1 MLGPRRALPPPTADV
16 MRPIAKPR
24 ASTAVQRESVRVGQW
39 AAPGTL
45 ELPADAVGLVV
56 YATYQDDDLA
66 GMQSPP
72 WSRVWRSFRLGT
84 LRFDLLSAQEAID
97 SASAP
102 GIAVLGT
109 RLAEALEGL
118 GQRTELL
125 GLPVGLFGQGGGAAA
140 ALLAAALR
148 PEAVRAV
155 VCRDG
160 RTDWAGACL
169 PQVRAPTL
177 LLVAQ
182 ENEASLGS
190 INRRAMAALTCNK
203 RLATLPRGRV
213 ALDRAANADITFSL
227 AGHWFEQHLTL
238 QH

>member
-1 MLGPRRALPPPTADV
+1 
-16 MRPIAKPR
+16 MRPIALPR
-24 ASTAVQRESVRVGQW
+24 ISTAVQREGVRVGQW
-39 AAPGTL
+39 DLPGTL
-45 ELPADAVGLVV
+45 ELPDGALGLVV
-56 YATYQDDDLA
+56 FATNQVDGIA
-66 GMQSPP
+66 GMQSAP
-72 WSRVWRSFRLGT
+72 WFRVWRSFRLGT
-84 LRFDLLSAQEAID
+84 LMFDLLSAQEAMD
-97 SASAP
+97 GASAP
-102 GIAVLGT
+102 GIPVLAT
-109 RLAEALEGL
+109 RLADALAWL
-118 GQRTELL
+118 GQRSELL
-125 GLPVGLFGQGGGAAA
+125 GLPVGLFGQGAGAAS

-169 PQVRAPTL
+169 SQVRAPTL

-213 ALDRAANADITFSL
+213 ALDRAANVDITFSL